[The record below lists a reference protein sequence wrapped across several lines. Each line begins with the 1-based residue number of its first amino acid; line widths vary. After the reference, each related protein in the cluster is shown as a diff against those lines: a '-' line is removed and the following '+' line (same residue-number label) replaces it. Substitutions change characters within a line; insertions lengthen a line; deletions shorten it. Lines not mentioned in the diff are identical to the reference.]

1 VVSAINRGSASGGE
15 SAIHDVLGH
24 QPPPGD
30 LGPRA
35 VRPADAAQPVELHQ
49 PFQGAACDVGM
60 ARPTLFVRHL
70 PRAVRAAV
78 VDVDHRELADQPG
91 VGTGAGQNRPGPEHV
106 VGSRGDLDPV
116 SAQPQQIA
124 GALGVIA
131 EVGPAKAAP
140 DAEVQSINSLTSAS
154 LIKGEIT
161 GKQGDT
167 FTAGKLGK
175 FTVGAN
181 NTVLLGDPYK
191 FNKDNID
198 QFNF

>member
-1 VVSAINRGSASGGE
+1 
-15 SAIHDVLGH
+15 
-24 QPPPGD
+24 
-30 LGPRA
+30 
-35 VRPADAAQPVELHQ
+35 
-49 PFQGAACDVGM
+49 M

-124 GALGVIA
+124 GALGIV
-131 EVGPAKAAP
+131 
-140 DAEVQSINSLTSAS
+140 